1 MGSKRPIKKVK
12 KRNPNLRLVKNEET
26 VREPKKKK
34 KRQKD
39 EKPEKLRFGRS
50 KRLIILASIFL
61 GLLFLV
67 AGSYLYIVNNYKVTT
82 VHVEGN
88 IHYTSEEIKD
98 MVMGG
103 RFGDNSI
110 FLTMKYRDKGV
121 DDVPFV
127 ETMDVSIEAKDTIRI
142 TVYEKALAGYV
153 MYLGRCVYFDKD
165 GIVVETSEEQT
176 AGVPQVTGLAF
187 DHVILHEPLPVDKPE
202 LFDEILNI
210 TQQLAKY
217 SLVADRIYFDSS
229 YQVTLYF
236 GEAKV
241 ALGENEDIDEKIQK
255 LQYIL
260 PSLLGKSGTLDMR
273 IYSEDVKSYSFE
285 KD

>member
-1 MGSKRPIKKVK
+1 MGSKKPTKKVK
-12 KRNPNLRLVKNEET
+12 KRNPNLRLVKSEET
-26 VREPKKKK
+26 VREPKKR
-34 KRQKD
+34 KRQKK

-50 KRLIILASIFL
+50 KRVVILASIFL
-61 GLLFLV
+61 VLFFLV
-67 AGSYLYIVNNYKVTT
+67 AGCYLYIVNNYKVTT

-176 AGVPQVTGLAF
+176 EGIPQVTGLAF
-187 DHVILHEPLPVDKPE
+187 DHVILHEPLPVDEPE

-241 ALGENEDIDEKIQK
+241 ALGENKDIDEKIQK

-273 IYSEDVKSYSFE
+273 EYSEDIKTYSFE
-285 KD
+285 QD

>member
-1 MGSKRPIKKVK
+1 MSSKKPTKKVK
-12 KRNPNLRLVKNEET
+12 KRNPNLRLVKSEET
-26 VREPKKKK
+26 VREPRKKK
-34 KRQKD
+34 KRQKR
-39 EKPEKLRFGRS
+39 ETQEKLRFGKS
-50 KRLIILASIFL
+50 KRAVILVSI
-61 GLLFLV
+61 LLVLFFLV
-67 AGSYLYIVNNYKVTT
+67 TACYLYIENNYKVTI

-88 IHYTSEEIKD
+88 VHYTSEEIKD

-110 FLTMKYRDKGV
+110 FLTMKYRDKGI

-187 DHVILHEPLPVDKPE
+187 DHVILHEPLPVDEPE
-202 LFDEILNI
+202 VFDEILNI

-236 GEAKV
+236 GEVKV

-273 IYSEDVKSYSFE
+273 EYSEDIKTYSFE
-285 KD
+285 QD

>member
-26 VREPKKKK
+26 VREPKK

-285 KD
+285 QD

>member
-1 MGSKRPIKKVK
+1 MGSKKPIKKVK
-12 KRNPNLRLVKNEET
+12 KRNPNLRLVKSEET
-26 VREPKKKK
+26 VREPKRKKK
-34 KRQKD
+34 AQKR
-39 EKPEKLRFGRS
+39 EKQEKLRFGRS
-50 KRLIILASIFL
+50 KRVIILGSIFL
-61 GLLFLV
+61 LLFLLV
-67 AGSYLYIVNNYKVTT
+67 TGSYLYIVNNYKVTT

-103 RFGDNSI
+103 RFGDNSL
-110 FLTMKYRDKGV
+110 FLTLKYQDKGIE
-121 DDVPFV
+121 DVPFV

-176 AGVPQVTGLAF
+176 AGVPQVTGLSF
-187 DHVILHEPLPVDKPE
+187 DYVILHEPLPVDEPE
-202 LFDEILNI
+202 VFDEILNI
-210 TQQLAKY
+210 TQQLSKY
-217 SLVADRIYFDSS
+217 SLAADRIYFDST

-236 GEAKV
+236 GEVKV
-241 ALGENEDIDEKIQK
+241 ALGENKDIDEKIQK

-273 IYSEDVKSYSFE
+273 EYSEDIKTYSFE
-285 KD
+285 QD

>member
-1 MGSKRPIKKVK
+1 MGSKKPTKKVK
-12 KRNPNLRLVKNEET
+12 KRNPNLRLVKSEET
-26 VREPKKKK
+26 VREPKKKRR
-34 KRQKD
+34 RQKK
-39 EKPEKLRFGRS
+39 EKPEKLRFGRP
-50 KRLIILASIFL
+50 KRAVILASIFL
-61 GLLFLV
+61 VLFFLV
-67 AGSYLYIVNNYKVTT
+67 TGSYLYIVNNYKVTT

-88 IHYTSEEIKD
+88 VHYTSEEIKD

-187 DHVILHEPLPVDKPE
+187 DHVVLHDKLPVDKPE
-202 LFDEILNI
+202 LFEEILNI
-210 TQQLAKY
+210 TQQLSKY
-217 SLVADRIYFDSS
+217 SLSADRIYFDSA

-241 ALGENEDIDEKIQK
+241 DLGENKDIDEKIQK

-260 PSLLGKSGTLDMR
+260 PNLLGKSGTLDMR
-273 IYSEDVKSYSFE
+273 EYSEDIKTYSFE
-285 KD
+285 QD